1 MIEAARRF
9 FLFRGGASG
18 RGPATVGGWR
28 LAVGGWRLAVGGWR
42 LAVGGWRLAV
52 GGWQAR
58 VCRSPVAGR
67 QFGRSGM
74 PSVPPA

>member
-9 FLFRGGASG
+9 FLFRGGAG
-18 RGPATVGGWR
+18 GWGLATVGGWR
-28 LAVGGWRLAVGGWR
+28 LAVGRPEYAGRRSPVAGRRSPVAGR
-42 LAVGGWRLAV
+42 
-52 GGWQAR
+52 
-58 VCRSPVAGR
+58 RSPVAGR